1 MPADSAVNSQTKAA
15 AESLPRRLLAS
26 ACAQVARSAV
36 ARKPTRE
43 RGDMISMRAL
53 AAHAALKRREARERS
68 EFFELPLASLA
79 TTYSPA
85 S

>member
-1 MPADSAVNSQTKAA
+1 
-15 AESLPRRLLAS
+15 
-26 ACAQVARSAV
+26 
-36 ARKPTRE
+36 
-43 RGDMISMRAL
+43 MRAL

-68 EFFELPLASLA
+68 EFFDLSLASLA

>member
-1 MPADSAVNSQTKAA
+1 
-15 AESLPRRLLAS
+15 
-26 ACAQVARSAV
+26 
-36 ARKPTRE
+36 
-43 RGDMISMRAL
+43 MISMRAL

-68 EFFELPLASLA
+68 EFFDLPLASLA